1 MNGHVTS
8 PKLSGAPSALPA
20 RLDGSPRLLD
30 EREALSGARVA
41 APVRVEPPHQ
51 LQVPLPARLA
61 ARQPLQ
67 PKAAPGVLHSAGGS
81 SEHRRHESVQRA
93 IDVDDAAAR
102 PCVAA
107 AGPTAAAAAAA
118 TAPAAAPAAAPS
130 PSAAPTA
137 PARLALALAAG
148 RLGKVR

>member
-1 MNGHVTS
+1 M
-8 PKLSGAPSALPA
+8 
-20 RLDGSPRLLD
+20 
-30 EREALSGARVA
+30 A
-41 APVRVEPPHQ
+41 APIWVEPPHQ

-67 PKAAPGVLHSAGGS
+67 PKAAPRVLHSAGGS
-81 SEHRRHESVQRA
+81 SEHRRHESVHRA

-118 TAPAAAPAAAPS
+118 TAPAAAPS

-137 PARLALALAAG
+137 PARLGLALAAG